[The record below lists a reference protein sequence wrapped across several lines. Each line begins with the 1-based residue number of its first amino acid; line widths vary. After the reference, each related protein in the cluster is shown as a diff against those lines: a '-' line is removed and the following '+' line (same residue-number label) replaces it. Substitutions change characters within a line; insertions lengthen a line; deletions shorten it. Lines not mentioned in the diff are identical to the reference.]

1 MRPDV
6 NVKEV
11 DLYSAFIEVPYTQ
24 GAITVTTDVGP
35 VLLVNVYMP
44 TDYGDLD
51 CYAEYVEMCAK
62 ISTLYSDSDAVF
74 LIVIGDFNCSQTSR
88 FCTIFEQFLSDNGLI
103 CSDMRRLSQALTYCR
118 DDGLNMT
125 WIDHVLS
132 LCSKL
137 LDENFV
143 LISLCIT
150 IMCAQT
156 ISR

>member
-103 CSDMRRLSQALTYCR
+103 CSDMRRLSQAFTYCR

-125 WIDHVLS
+125 WIDHVL
-132 LCSKL
+132 CSKL
-137 LDENFV
+137 LDEKFF
-143 LISLCIT
+143 
-150 IMCAQT
+150 
-156 ISR
+156 